1 MATEYASCL
10 SIGCRASNVED
21 GDLMTISVKPEI
33 LPPRQR
39 QRQGARLFDD
49 QNLDLLSHVLD
60 DWFRIPGTSFRFG
73 IDGIVGLIPGI
84 GDILGGL
91 ASSIIVL
98 AAWFRGVPYVTILRM
113 VANVGIEVGVG
124 LVPFVGDWFDI
135 AWKAN
140 RRNYALLERSL
151 SAPRRNEWGDWLFLA
166 GLSSVMLLLTVL
178 PLLVVAWLS
187 THIFRALFGT
197 DIHWKR

>member
-1 MATEYASCL
+1 MAVKP
-10 SIGCRASNVED
+10 IRVE
-21 GDLMTISVKPEI
+21 VEPEI
-33 LPPRQR
+33 LRPGQQVRERPGTRPRAR
-39 QRQGARLFDD
+39 HGARLFDN

-91 ASSIIVL
+91 ASTVIVL

-113 VANVGIEVGVG
+113 VANVGIEVAVG
-124 LVPFVGDWFDI
+124 LVPFFGDWFDV

-151 SAPRRNEWGDWLFLA
+151 QEPRKNEWRDWLFLL
-166 GLSSVMLLLTVL
+166 GLAAVMLLLTVL
-178 PLLVVAWLS
+178 PLLLLTWVTRQLS
-187 THIFRALFGT
+187 RHLGT
-197 DIHWKR
+197 DLRFAPGSLR

>member
-1 MATEYASCL
+1 MVDKPM
-10 SIGCRASNVED
+10 R
-21 GDLMTISVKPEI
+21 SVAEPEI
-33 LPPRQR
+33 LRPGQHARGR
-39 QRQGARLFDD
+39 HGARLFDD
-49 QNLDLLSHVLD
+49 HNLDLLSHVLD

-113 VANVGIEVGVG
+113 VANVGIEVFVG
-124 LVPFVGDWFDI
+124 MIPFVGDWFDI

-151 SAPRRNEWGDWLFLA
+151 NSPRKNEWGDWLFLL
-166 GLSSVMLLLTVL
+166 GLAAVMLFLTVL
-178 PLLVVAWLS
+178 PLFVIGWAME
-187 THIFRALFGT
+187 HIFQGA
-197 DIHWKR
+197 KRL

>member
-1 MATEYASCL
+1 MA
-10 SIGCRASNVED
+10 VEPIRV
-21 GDLMTISVKPEI
+21 TVEPEI
-33 LPPRQR
+33 IAPGRRPRQR
-39 QRQGARLFDD
+39 HGARLFDD

-91 ASSIIVL
+91 ASTIIVL

-113 VANVGIEVGVG
+113 VANVGIEVAVG
-124 LVPFVGDWFDI
+124 MIPFFGDWFDI

-151 SAPRRNEWGDWLFLA
+151 DAPRQNEWRDWLFLLGLA
-166 GLSSVMLLLTVL
+166 GVMLLLAVI
-178 PLLVVAWLS
+178 PLLLMTWVLGLILGA
-187 THIFRALFGT
+187 FGV
-197 DIHWKR
+197 DIHWRGFGA

>member
-1 MATEYASCL
+1 MAVKP
-10 SIGCRASNVED
+10 IRVVVE
-21 GDLMTISVKPEI
+21 PEI
-33 LPPRQR
+33 LSPGQHPRGR
-39 QRQGARLFDD
+39 HGARLFDD

-113 VANVGIEVGVG
+113 VANVGIEVAVG
-124 LVPFVGDWFDI
+124 MIPFFGDWFDI

-151 SAPRRNEWGDWLFLA
+151 NQPRKNEWSDWLFLL
-166 GLSSVMLLLTVL
+166 GLAAVMMLLAVL
-178 PLLVVAWLS
+178 PLLVMAWVAA
-187 THIFRALFGT
+187 IFLGALGM
-197 DIHWKR
+197 DIHLKR

>member
-1 MATEYASCL
+1 MP
-10 SIGCRASNVED
+10 
-21 GDLMTISVKPEI
+21 VKPVESPVRVVVEPEI
-33 LPPRQR
+33 IRPGHQSRAQPRAR
-39 QRQGARLFDD
+39 HGARLFDD
-49 QNLDLLSHVLD
+49 ENLDLLSHVLD

-73 IDGIVGLIPGI
+73 IDGIIGLIPGV

-124 LVPFVGDWFDI
+124 LIPFLGDWFDV

-151 SAPRRNEWGDWLFLA
+151 NHPKPTEWGDWLFLF
-166 GLSSVMLLLTVL
+166 GLAAVMLFLTVL
-178 PLLVVAWLS
+178 PLLLLGWLTAHVMS
-187 THIFRALFGT
+187 GLFGR
-197 DIHWKR
+197 DIHWKH

>member
-1 MATEYASCL
+1 M
-10 SIGCRASNVED
+10 
-21 GDLMTISVKPEI
+21 SVKPIRVEIEPEI
-33 LPPRQR
+33 LSPGQQSRGR
-39 QRQGARLFDD
+39 HGARLFDNH
-49 QNLDLLSHVLD
+49 NLDLLSHVLD

-91 ASSIIVL
+91 ASTVIVL

-113 VANVGIEVGVG
+113 VANVGIEVVVG
-124 LVPFVGDWFDI
+124 MIPFFGDWFDV

-151 SAPRRNEWGDWLFLA
+151 NDPRKNQWGDWLYLA
-166 GLSSVMLLLTVL
+166 GIATVMLALTVL
-178 PLLVVAWLS
+178 PLLVLAWLTGRVMGAGFHQS
-187 THIFRALFGT
+187 R
-197 DIHWKR
+197 

>member
-1 MATEYASCL
+1 MAIT
-10 SIGCRASNVED
+10 VP
-21 GDLMTISVKPEI
+21 PEI
-33 LPPRQR
+33 VPPAAR

-49 QNLDLLSHVLD
+49 HNLDLLSHVLD

-73 IDGIVGLIPGI
+73 IDGIIGLVPGI

-113 VANVGIEVGVG
+113 VANVGIEVAVG
-124 LVPFVGDWFDI
+124 LIPFLGDWFDI

-151 SAPRRNEWGDWLFLA
+151 NHPRKNEWGDYAFLFSLAAIMLFLT
-166 GLSSVMLLLTVL
+166 LL
-178 PLLVVAWLS
+178 PLLFLTWVSA
-187 THIFRALFGT
+187 HIYSGLFGT
-197 DIHWKR
+197 DIHWRH

>member
-1 MATEYASCL
+1 MADRPIRVVLE
-10 SIGCRASNVED
+10 
-21 GDLMTISVKPEI
+21 PEI
-33 LPPRQR
+33 LPPRQEPR
-39 QRQGARLFDD
+39 GRHGARLFDD
-49 QNLDLLSHVLD
+49 HNLDLLSHVLD

-113 VANVGIEVGVG
+113 VANVGIEVVVG
-124 LVPFVGDWFDI
+124 MIPFLGDWFDI

-151 SAPRRNEWGDWLFLA
+151 NHPRTNEWGDWLFLA
-166 GLSSVMLLLTVL
+166 GLAAVMLFLTVL
-178 PLLVVAWLS
+178 PLLLLTWIASHVLS
-187 THIFRALFGT
+187 GVPDTGGR
-197 DIHWKR
+197 WKH

>member
-1 MATEYASCL
+1 MAVKP
-10 SIGCRASNVED
+10 IRVE
-21 GDLMTISVKPEI
+21 IEPEI
-33 LPPRQR
+33 LLSGQQPRG
-39 QRQGARLFDD
+39 RQGARLFDD
-49 QNLDLLSHVLD
+49 HNLDLLSHVLD

-91 ASSIIVL
+91 ASTIIVL

-113 VANVGIEVGVG
+113 VANVGIEVAVG
-124 LVPFVGDWFDI
+124 MIPFVGDWFDI

-151 SAPRRNEWGDWLFLA
+151 NSPRKNEWGDWLFLL
-166 GLSSVMLLLTVL
+166 GLAAVMLLLAVL
-178 PLLVVAWLS
+178 PLLLMGWIAVHV
-187 THIFRALFGT
+187 FRDLLGMEIRFK
-197 DIHWKR
+197 H